1 MKLPSF
7 CLVLLLAG
15 LIIGSCSQ
23 IFAQQTDTKA
33 KIVGVINDEF
43 GPISGA
49 IVSLEPTHLTSITN
63 IDGVFSFEAA
73 PGEYVLMVEVVN
85 FGKYRQGIT
94 TGADTL
100 FNITLKKEAPTVGG
114 RADPIDIVSAEDI
127 EKSPYTKLSQVLH
140 YLVPGFHSTP
150 QTISDGTDHIDPIS
164 YRGLG
169 PDQVLILINGKRW
182 HSSSLV
188 NVNGTFGRGSV
199 STDINAIP
207 KSAVDHIEILK
218 NGAATRYG
226 SDAVSAV
233 INIVLKEK
241 GYNRISSTGGS
252 TKAGDGSLIQF
263 SANYGFEIG
272 DRGFIHITG
281 DFRDKGGI
289 NRSGAYTGTVFGD
302 DRDNDLAEFF
312 QHTGYDN
319 NRVMSIGSAASRDAN
334 SIVNAVYPLN
344 GEVEIYAFA
353 AHNYRIGTAAGFY
366 RFPASENRVVPEIYP
381 FGFSPEIRTDIIDNN
396 VTLGVRGNVGG
407 WKLDFSNT
415 TGGNTLDFTIQN
427 SNNASLGIN
436 SPTKVSAGGFRLK
449 QNNTN
454 LDLSYGSRPGLPFLD
469 SVNVSFGG
477 VFRHEAYQIVAGQ
490 PESYIQGTDTTAGG
504 GLKAAGIQVFPGFKP
519 SDEQFGNRANAA
531 GYIGLELDVTPNFLL
546 RTAARYEAYEEFGDN
561 LSWKASARYL
571 LKWMTVR
578 AAYSTGF
585 RAPSLHQ
592 VNFTNESTQFLGDN
606 AVRVGTFNSF
616 DPVTRALGVAQLEPE
631 ISRQLTAGISLSPF
645 SNRNLSLNLNVY
657 NINISDRIILSGRF
671 SRTAANGNPTSFAPI
686 LESLGVGAAQFFT
699 NSVSTSTQGID
710 VNLEYKDLEVGDGK
724 LYVRLGWN
732 EAKNKV
738 TEINTPETLAGL
750 EETLFNREE
759 ISRLEQAIP
768 QSKILVLARYSLN
781 QLELSLQGTRFGE
794 VGYIHPNDGNQE
806 SWVVNTATGSA
817 ESRDQ
822 LFSSKWIT
830 NLEAAFHLT
839 PQRLSSVRVAIGATN
854 ILDIY
859 PDPHR
864 HSANISSGRFV
875 YSRRVQQFGV
885 EGAMGY
891 GKISIGF

>member
-1 MKLPSF
+1 MTFRSF
-7 CLVLLLAG
+7 CTGLLLLG
-15 LIIGSCSQ
+15 LLFCSCSH
-23 IFAQQTDTKA
+23 IFAQETNPQA
-33 KIVGVINDEF
+33 KVVGVINDEF

-49 IVSLEPTHLTSITN
+49 IVSLQPTHLTSITN
-63 IDGVFSFEAA
+63 IDGVFSFEVA
-73 PGEYVLMVEVVN
+73 PGEYILTVEVVN
-85 FGKYRQGIT
+85 FGKHTQSIT
-94 TGADTL
+94 AGEDTL
-100 FNITLKKEAPTVGG
+100 FNITLVKEAPTVGG
-114 RADPIDIVSAEDI
+114 RADPIEIVSSEDI

-169 PDQVLILINGKRW
+169 TDQVLILVNGKRW

-241 GYNRISSTGGS
+241 GANRIHSTGGS
-252 TKAGDGSLIQF
+252 TKAGDGSLIQL

-281 DFRDKGGI
+281 DFRDKGAI

-302 DRDNDLAEFF
+302 ERDNDLADFF
-312 QHTGYDN
+312 QNTGYDN
-319 NRVMSIGSAASRDAN
+319 NRVMSIGSAGTRDAN
-334 SIVNAVYPLN
+334 SMVNAVYPLN
-344 GEVEIYAFA
+344 DDVEIYAFA

-366 RFPASENRVVPEIYP
+366 RFPVSENRVVSEIYP
-381 FGFSPEIRTDIIDNN
+381 FGFSPEIRTDIVDNN
-396 VTLGVRGNVGG
+396 VTLGVRGSVGG
-407 WKLDFSNT
+407 WVLDFSNT
-415 TGGNTLDFTIQN
+415 NGGNTLDFTVQN

-436 SPTKVSAGGFRLK
+436 SPTKVTAGGFRLR

-454 LDLSYGSRPGLPFLD
+454 LDLSYGKRPGLPFLD
-469 SVNVSFGG
+469 SVNVAFGG
-477 VFRHEAYQIVAGQ
+477 VFRHEIYEIVPGQ
-490 PESYIQGTDTTAGG
+490 PESYIQGTDTTGSGA
-504 GLKAAGIQVFPGFKP
+504 LKAAGIQVFPGFKP
-519 SDEQFGNRANAA
+519 EDAQFGNRANAA
-531 GYIGLELDVTPNFLL
+531 GYIGLELDITPSLL
-546 RTAARYEAYEEFGDN
+546 VRTAARYEAFEEFGDN

-571 LKWMTVR
+571 FKWFTFR

-592 VNFTNESTQFLGDN
+592 VNFTNESTQFIGDV
-606 AVRVGTFNSF
+606 AMRVGTFNSF
-616 DPVTRALGVAQLEPE
+616 DPVTRALGVDQLEPE
-631 ISRQLTAGISLSPF
+631 ISRQLTAGITINPF
-645 SNRNLSLNLNVY
+645 PTRNLSLNLNVY

-671 SRTAANGNPTSFAPI
+671 SRTGANGNPTSFAPI

-699 NSVSTSTQGID
+699 NSVSTRTQGID
-710 VNLEYKDLEVGDGK
+710 ASLEYKDLDVGDGK
-724 LYVRLGWN
+724 LYLRIGWN
-732 EAKNKV
+732 EAQNTV
-738 TEINTPETLAGL
+738 TEINTPAQLNGL

-759 ISRLEQAIP
+759 VSRLENAIP
-768 QSKILVLARYSLN
+768 QSKVIIITRYTLN

-794 VGYIHPNDGNQE
+794 VSYIHPNDGNQE
-806 SWVVNTATGSA
+806 NWVVNSATGSP

-822 LFSSKWIT
+822 IFPAKWIT
-830 NLEAAFHLT
+830 NLEAALNLT
-839 PQRLSSVRVAIGATN
+839 PSNLSSVRVAIGATN

-891 GKISIGF
+891 GKITIGF